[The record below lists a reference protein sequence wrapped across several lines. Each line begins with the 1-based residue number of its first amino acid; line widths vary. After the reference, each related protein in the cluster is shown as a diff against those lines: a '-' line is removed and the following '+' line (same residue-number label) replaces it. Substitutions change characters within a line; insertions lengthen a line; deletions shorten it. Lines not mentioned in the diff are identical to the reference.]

1 MKNILVPV
9 GSTENGITNL
19 RYAVQLASMSG
30 AKVYLINIY
39 KEFSKAG
46 GLNKVTQVA
55 LDDNEAQLAEVQ
67 AAVDVKDVE
76 VVARAIKGNPFEGIA
91 RVAKQLEI
99 DLMVLSPQSLDIR
112 DEVYLGTTT
121 SRLVRSTDIPILV
134 IPHGYI
140 FRKIESILLAVKRG
154 YFEREGAL
162 EPLKTMARLF
172 SAKVNLLLVRTAD
185 VADDDTPM
193 DAELQELQAYTMVT
207 DNATIYQGVLEH
219 FQENNPDML
228 CVLRR
233 KRGFFKKL
241 WESNAVMKSQFF
253 TSKPLLILRGEQ

>member
-46 GLNKVTQVA
+46 GLGKVTQLA
-55 LDDNEAQLAEVQ
+55 MEDNEAQLVEVQ
-67 AAVDVKDVE
+67 AAVDTKDVE
-76 VVARAIKGNPFEGIA
+76 VTARAIKGNSFEGIA
-91 RVAKQLEI
+91 RVAYQLEI
-99 DLMVLSPQSLDIR
+99 DLMILSPQSLDIK
-112 DEVYLGTTT
+112 DEVYLGSTTG
-121 SRLVRSTDIPILV
+121 RLVRETDIPILV
-134 IPHGYI
+134 VPHNYI
-140 FRKIESILLAVKRG
+140 FRKIETILLAVKRG
-154 YFEREGAL
+154 NFDREGAL
-162 EPLKTMARLF
+162 ELLQTMTRLF
-172 SAKVNLLLVRTAD
+172 SAKVNLLLVRTSD
-185 VADDDTPM
+185 VADEQKPIDPEL
-193 DAELQELQAYTMVT
+193 DALKSNMRVT

-233 KRGFFKKL
+233 KRGFFQKL